1 MIYIQDKNEK
11 TKKNLL
17 SLALEIILPY
27 RLTGPTGITGPTG
40 FTGPNITTNSMFA
53 NNTLGGPISV
63 ILGGTNIPLSNNQ
76 SLGNF
81 TVNASNDIF
90 TIPVTGRYYLTYQ
103 VNTTTALLAGTRL
116 LLNSSTSLSGSIFPP
131 QYQLQIIIII

>member
-1 MIYIQDKNEK
+1 
-11 TKKNLL
+11 
-17 SLALEIILPY
+17 
-27 RLTGPTGITGPTG
+27 
-40 FTGPNITTNSMFA
+40 MFA
-53 NNTLGGPISV
+53 NNTSGDSISV

-116 LLNSSTSLSGSIFPP
+116 LLNSSTPLSGSIFLPH
-131 QYQLQIIIII
+131 YQLQIIIIIINNLTAGNTISLQLFGVLSIVNLVGGGSTGASLTIIRID